1 MAKSLLRKAVKL
13 LLSERKILDCFK
25 GQDSASYSPAQFAL
39 VDLRRDV
46 EDFLEH
52 FELVCSGRG
61 KLSGFAQLAC
71 LFALLVFNVAK
82 TVMIDA
88 YLTRNEYEVISLWQ
102 NTDAVRI
109 TSAYKAIVSFY
120 GWASKSD
127 ALLDSS
133 MEMPPNF
140 GSAILETQEMLHQSM
155 WEQRGY
161 KATKDFLIALGS
173 SFLPNGA
180 YNGFLVPKFRSS
192 QIARSLPKT
201 AGMSLLEPGKHL
213 DTSTH
218 LPGGPSQMEDLW
230 VSDPG
235 KLPYTPASEA
245 STPIDHTTEKHDSVL
260 LNQLDQKVPKY
271 KPGYVAFGLGGDE
284 SCSST
289 MSPSGTYSSF
299 QLNINADDKGEN
311 LGRRRGKLDRETK
324 RKAARMRQIKACWS
338 CWLLKVP
345 VSSFLNPTYT

>member
-1 MAKSLLRKAVKL
+1 MAKRLLREAVKL

-25 GQDSASYSPAQFAL
+25 GPDSASYFPAKFAS

-46 EDFLEH
+46 ENFLEH
-52 FELVCSGRG
+52 FETVCSGRG
-61 KLSGFAQLAC
+61 KLCGFAQLAC
-71 LFALLVFNVAK
+71 LYALLVFNVAK

-102 NTDAVRI
+102 DTDAVRI
-109 TSAYKAIVSFY
+109 ASAYKAIVSVY

-127 ALLDSS
+127 VIDST

-173 SFLPNGA
+173 SFLLNGA

-201 AGMSLLEPGKHL
+201 ASMSTLEPGKHPN
-213 DTSTH
+213 TSTH
-218 LPGGPSQMEDLW
+218 LPGGPSHMADLW

-235 KLPYTPASEA
+235 KVPYLPISKA
-245 STPIDHTTEKHDSVL
+245 STTIDHTTEKHDSAPW
-260 LNQLDQKVPKY
+260 NQLDQKGPKY
-271 KPGYVAFGLGGDE
+271 KPDE
-284 SCSST
+284 SWSSKT
-289 MSPSGTYSSF
+289 SPSGTHSTF
-299 QLNINADDKGEN
+299 QLNIKADDKGEN

-324 RKAARMRQIKACWS
+324 RKAARVRQIKACWS

-345 VSSFLNPTYT
+345 VSSFLNTTYT